1 MKYGDRI
8 RNLRLNLKLS
18 QDDVASRLK
27 INRSTYT
34 RYELSQTQ
42 PEFNNLIALSNMFNV
57 SIDYIISGQTT
68 GDSEDYYKKLYQQEI
83 KKQLDELES
92 TYVKKKTALLEKLN
106 TSDSIQCK
114 GRNETSYFTPT

>member
-106 TSDSIQCK
+106 TSDSI
-114 GRNETSYFTPT
+114 